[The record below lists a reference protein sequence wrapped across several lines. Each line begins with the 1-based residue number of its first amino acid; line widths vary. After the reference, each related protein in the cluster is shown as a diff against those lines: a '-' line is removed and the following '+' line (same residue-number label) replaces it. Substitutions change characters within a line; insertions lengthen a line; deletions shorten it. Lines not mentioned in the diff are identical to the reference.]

1 MCTLALDVF
10 LGIAAIL
17 ALLYAGQPY
26 VQLTTYTEMVV
37 IRVRSLLAA
46 LKGFPI
52 GLKLNIELNNFLL
65 DIFTYH
71 INLWVTF
78 LGNCIYFFVS
88 NMLFSYLKR

>member
-1 MCTLALDVF
+1 MLCYRKSICTLALDVV
-10 LGIAAIL
+10 LGLTVIL

-26 VQLTTYTEMVV
+26 IQLTTYTEMVV

-52 GLKLNIELNNFLL
+52 GLKLNIELNNFFLG
-65 DIFTYH
+65 IFTYH

-78 LGNCIYFFVS
+78 LGT
-88 NMLFSYLKR
+88 